1 MTKYENKNNKNIKS
15 NDDLEKLKKDM
26 NKMLDRTL
34 EKLIKEKLDKLSAK
48 ENYINFNFSKNYVS
62 VKIPKLSDDEVMI
75 LICLLVISTEAKFHL
90 EHYIFENMY
99 NYMNKIIEKE
109 VI

>member
-1 MTKYENKNNKNIKS
+1 MTKYENKI
-15 NDDLEKLKKDM
+15 
-26 NKMLDRTL
+26 LDRTL
-34 EKLIKEKLDKLSAK
+34 EKLIREKLDKLSAK

-62 VKIPKLSDDEVMI
+62 VKMPNLSDDEIM
-75 LICLLVISTEAKFHL
+75 LLTCLLVISLEEKFHL
-90 EHYIFENMY
+90 EHYIFEIMY

>member
-1 MTKYENKNNKNIKS
+1 MTKYENKIF
-15 NDDLEKLKKDM
+15 
-26 NKMLDRTL
+26 DRTL
-34 EKLIKEKLDKLSAK
+34 EKLIREKLDKLSAK

-62 VKIPKLSDDEVMI
+62 VITPKLSDDELM
-75 LICLLVISTEAKFHL
+75 LLTCLLVISIEEKYHL

-99 NYMNKIIEKE
+99 SYINKIIEKE

>member
-48 ENYINFNFSKNYVS
+48 ENYINFKFSNNYAN

-75 LICLLVISTEAKFHL
+75 LTCLLVISVEETFHL

>member
-1 MTKYENKNNKNIKS
+1 MTKYENKI
-15 NDDLEKLKKDM
+15 
-26 NKMLDRTL
+26 LDRTL
-34 EKLIKEKLDKLSAK
+34 EKLIREKLDKLSAK
-48 ENYINFNFSKNYVS
+48 ENYINFNFSKNYVN
-62 VKIPKLSDDEVMI
+62 VKIPKLFDDEIM
-75 LICLLVISTEAKFHL
+75 LLTCLLVISVEAKFHL

>member
-1 MTKYENKNNKNIKS
+1 MTKYENKNNKL
-15 NDDLEKLKKDM
+15 NDDLEKLKKEM
-26 NKMLDRTL
+26 NKILDRTL
-34 EKLIKEKLDKLSAK
+34 EKLIREKLDKLSAK

-62 VKIPKLSDDEVMI
+62 VKIPKLSDDELM
-75 LICLLVISTEAKFHL
+75 LLTCLLVISFEEKFHL
-90 EHYIFENMY
+90 DHYIFENMY

>member
-1 MTKYENKNNKNIKS
+1 MTKYENKI
-15 NDDLEKLKKDM
+15 
-26 NKMLDRTL
+26 LDRTL
-34 EKLIKEKLDKLSAK
+34 EKLIREKLDKLSAK

-62 VKIPKLSDDEVMI
+62 VKIPKLSDDEIMI
-75 LICLLVISTEAKFHL
+75 LTCLLVISVEEKFHL
-90 EHYIFENMY
+90 DHYIFEIMY